1 MRFNELSFLVFI
13 AIFFMAYFWVRGRRR
28 LIFILGASYFF
39 YGWWDWRFLGM
50 LWFTT
55 LVNYAIGI
63 LIEEGSDKAR
73 RRLVISSVIINLGVL
88 GYFKYCNFFISSIRA
103 LLNIM
108 GVESGLDLLD
118 VVLPIGIS
126 FYTFMSMGYTIDVYR
141 RLMPAERSLLN
152 FSVFV
157 SFFPHLVA
165 GPILRPD
172 HFLPQLRKEPVIES
186 EKILVGLCWIVLG
199 FVKKVVI
206 ADSLVVYVDRVFA
219 NPDANGGL
227 GLLIGMVFYAFQ
239 IYCDFSGYSDI
250 AYGIAKIMGYDLG
263 RNFRRPYLAC
273 NFSDFWRRWHISLSQ
288 WLRDYLYIPLGGN
301 RGGVLGHC
309 RNLMVTMLLG
319 GLWHGANWTFII
331 WGGIHGL
338 YLVIQRLLPPSA
350 FNCENAGW
358 LRRGVQIVF
367 VFFAVCV
374 SWVFFR
380 SKDMATALGYLGGLF
395 TSSWSTDLILYKFVV
410 AKGVVLILCLLA
422 FEVFSE
428 SRPLGSL
435 VVRRP
440 IFVSLVISA
449 GLCLIAFW
457 GSFGGGHFIYFQF

>member
-1 MRFNELSFLVFI
+1 MRFNEISFLAFI
-13 AIFFMAYFWVRGRRR
+13 SAFFLVYFFLRGPRR
-28 LIFILGASYFF
+28 LIFILAASYLF

-55 LVNYAIGI
+55 LVNYVIGI
-63 LIEEGSDKAR
+63 KLEECEGRAR
-73 RRLVISSVIINLGVL
+73 RSLVVSSIVVNLGVL

-103 LLNIM
+103 LLDSL
-108 GVESGLDLLD
+108 GVESGLHSLN

-141 RLMPAERSLLN
+141 RAMRAERSLLN

-157 SFFPHLVA
+157 AFFPHLVA
-165 GPILRPD
+165 GPILRPE
-172 HFLPQLRKEPVIES
+172 HFLPQLRKDPVIEV
-186 EKILVGLCWIVLG
+186 EKILIGLCWIMLG

-219 NPDANGGL
+219 NPGLSGGL
-227 GLLIGMVFYAFQ
+227 GLLIGVVFYAFQ

-301 RGGVLGHC
+301 RGGALVHC
-309 RNLMVTMLLG
+309 RNLMLTMLLG
-319 GLWHGANWTFII
+319 GLWHGANWTFIL
-331 WGGIHGL
+331 WGGIHGS
-338 YLVIQRLLPPSA
+338 YLIIQRLLPSSISD
-350 FNCENAGW
+350 CENVG
-358 LRRGVQIVF
+358 LPRRVLQMIF
-367 VFFAVCV
+367 VFSAVCV
-374 SWVFFR
+374 TWVFFR
-380 SKDMATALGYLGGLF
+380 SKDMTTALGYLGALF
-395 TSSWSTDLILYKFVV
+395 TSSWSPDLVLYKFVV
-410 AKGVVLILCLLA
+410 AKGALLITALLI
-422 FEVFSE
+422 FEILSE
-428 SRPLGSL
+428 ARPLAPL

-440 IFVSLVISA
+440 LIVSLVISVS
-449 GLCLIAFW
+449 LCLIAFW
-457 GSFGGGHFIYFQF
+457 GSFEGGHFIYFQF